1 MKQIVMLIAIALL
14 TTACQSTND
23 DGITRI
29 DNCVCY
35 KSSEGQQL
43 QSSQMAWNDPET
55 LQKEFS
61 HCICRALIDLK
72 KADDPGKYFVPGT
85 DIRTELK

>member
-1 MKQIVMLIAIALL
+1 
-14 TTACQSTND
+14 
-23 DGITRI
+23 
-29 DNCVCY
+29 
-35 KSSEGQQL
+35 
-43 QSSQMAWNDPET
+43 MAWNDPET
-55 LQKEFS
+55 LQKQFS